1 MSGETPAK
9 QWKQL
14 YAVAMLEL
22 DPANVLQR
30 INDAHQAILDRV
42 EELHTR
48 PSDGEQHG
56 LNDALQSVRILRERS
71 ETENDSQAKKQI
83 QQRIGNARTCSTN

>member
-1 MSGETPAK
+1 MSGETPVR

-14 YAVAMLEL
+14 YAVAMLKL

-42 EELHTR
+42 ELHTG
-48 PSDGEQHG
+48 PSDGEQRG

-71 ETENDSQAKKQI
+71 EAENDSQAKKQI
-83 QQRIGNARTCSTN
+83 

>member
-1 MSGETPAK
+1 MNGETHAP

-22 DPANVLQR
+22 DPANVQQR

-42 EELHTR
+42 EELHTS

-56 LNDALQSVRILRERS
+56 LNDALQSLRILRKRS
-71 ETENDSQAKKQI
+71 EAENDSQAKKQI
-83 QQRIGNARTCSTN
+83 

>member
-1 MSGETPAK
+1 MSGETPAR

-22 DPANVLQR
+22 DPANVQQR

-42 EELHTR
+42 EELHTS

-56 LNDALQSVRILRERS
+56 LNDALQSLRILRKRS
-71 ETENDSQAKKQI
+71 EAENDSQAKKQI
-83 QQRIGNARTCSTN
+83 

>member
-1 MSGETPAK
+1 MGGKTPAL

-22 DPANVLQR
+22 DPANVQQR
-30 INDAHQAILDRV
+30 ISDAQQAILDRV
-42 EELHTR
+42 EELHTS

-56 LNDALQSVRILRERS
+56 LKDALRDLRVLRERS
-71 ETENDSQAKKQI
+71 
-83 QQRIGNARTCSTN
+83 